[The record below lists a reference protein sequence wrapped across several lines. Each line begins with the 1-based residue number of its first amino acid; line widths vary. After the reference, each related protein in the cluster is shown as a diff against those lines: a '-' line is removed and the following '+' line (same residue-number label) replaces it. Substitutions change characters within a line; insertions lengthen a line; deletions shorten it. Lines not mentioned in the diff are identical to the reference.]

1 MKIALYTR
9 VSTTGKGQDPQV
21 QARELR
27 EYAARRGWQ
36 IIQEYTDN
44 GVSGAKES
52 RPALDRLMQDARRR
66 KFDGVLCWK
75 LDRIGRSLKHLVNL
89 LAELEAVGVALVS
102 FSDNLDLST
111 PQGRLMFQIIGAMAE
126 FERALIQERVRAGMR
141 NAKAKGRNV
150 GRPKTNVGA
159 SAVAHLRDGG
169 ASWREIG
176 RELGISARTARRLWG
191 KRLSSDAAG
200 SVAGSAIVKSVSS
213 EAQRTGFAPHTCIAP
228 N

>member
-1 MKIALYTR
+1 MKVALYTR
-9 VSTTGKGQDPQV
+9 VSTSGKGQDTEV

-27 EYAARRGWQ
+27 EYATRRGWDV
-36 IIQEYTDN
+36 IQEYTDN

-89 LAELEAVGVALVS
+89 LAELEAVGIALVS

-126 FERALIQERVRAGMR
+126 FERSLTVERVKAGIAHAR
-141 NAKAKGRNV
+141 SKGKRL
-150 GRPKTNVGA
+150 GRPKVSVNA
-159 SAVAHLRDGG
+159 SQINRLRESG
-169 ASWREIG
+169 ASW
-176 RELGISARTARRLWG
+176 SAVCQETGLSAGTA
-191 KRLSSDAAG
+191 KRAFYSLSKNPIEAAA
-200 SVAGSAIVKSVSS
+200 V
-213 EAQRTGFAPHTCIAP
+213 IA
-228 N
+228 

>member
-9 VSTTGKGQDPQV
+9 VSTSGKGQDTEV

-27 EYAARRGWQ
+27 EYATRRGWDVV
-36 IIQEYTDN
+36 QEYTDN

-126 FERALIQERVRAGMR
+126 FERSLTVERVRAGIAHAR
-141 NAKAKGRNV
+141 SKGKRL
-150 GRPKTNVGA
+150 GRPKVSVNA
-159 SAVAHLRDGG
+159 AQINRLRESG
-169 ASWREIG
+169 ASWAVVCRETG
-176 RELGISARTARRLWG
+176 LSAGTARRTYQGLAKIPSNSVQIG
-191 KRLSSDAAG
+191 AA
-200 SVAGSAIVKSVSS
+200 
-213 EAQRTGFAPHTCIAP
+213 
-228 N
+228 

>member
-9 VSTTGKGQDPQV
+9 VSTSGKGQDTEV

-27 EYAARRGWQ
+27 EYATRRGWDVV
-36 IIQEYTDN
+36 QEYTDN

-52 RPALDRLMQDARRR
+52 RPALDRLTQDARRR

-126 FERALIQERVRAGMR
+126 FERSLTVERVKAGIAYAR
-141 NAKAKGRNV
+141 SKGKRL
-150 GRPKTNVGA
+150 GRPKVSVNA
-159 SAVAHLRDGG
+159 AQINRLRQSG
-169 ASWREIG
+169 ASWAVVCRETG
-176 RELGISARTARRLWG
+176 LSAGTARRTYQGLATIPSNSAQTG
-191 KRLSSDAAG
+191 AA
-200 SVAGSAIVKSVSS
+200 
-213 EAQRTGFAPHTCIAP
+213 
-228 N
+228 

>member
-9 VSTTGKGQDPQV
+9 VSTSGKGQDTEV

-27 EYAARRGWQ
+27 EYATRRGWDVV
-36 IIQEYTDN
+36 QEYTDN

-66 KFDGVLCWK
+66 KFDGVVCWK

-126 FERALIQERVRAGMR
+126 FERSLTVERVKAGIAYAR
-141 NAKAKGRNV
+141 AKGKRL
-150 GRPKTNVGA
+150 GRPKVSVNA
-159 SAVAHLRDGG
+159 AQINRLRAGG
-169 ASWREIG
+169 ASWAVVCRETG
-176 RELGISARTARRLWG
+176 LSAGTARRSCQGLATIPSNSAQTG
-191 KRLSSDAAG
+191 AA
-200 SVAGSAIVKSVSS
+200 
-213 EAQRTGFAPHTCIAP
+213 
-228 N
+228 

>member
-1 MKIALYTR
+1 MKVALYTR
-9 VSTTGKGQDPQV
+9 VSTTGKGQDCEV

-27 EYAARRGWQ
+27 EYAARRGWNVV
-36 IIQEYTDN
+36 QEYTDN
-44 GVSGAKES
+44 GVSGVKES

-126 FERALIQERVRAGMR
+126 FERSLTVERVRAGLAHAR
-141 NAKAKGRNV
+141 AKGKRL
-150 GRPKTNVGA
+150 GRPKVNA
-159 SAVAHLRDGG
+159 NAAQINRLRAGG
-169 ASWREIG
+169 ASWAVVCHETG
-176 RELGISARTARRLWG
+176 LSAGTA
-191 KRLSSDAAG
+191 KRAFYNLSKNPIQTDT
-200 SVAGSAIVKSVSS
+200 V
-213 EAQRTGFAPHTCIAP
+213 IA
-228 N
+228 